1 MTQNRT
7 VHDGSNNGVHADAIP
22 DSPHDLLW
30 DSLPPRV
37 VGELEKP
44 LDPGLVS
51 YRKGRKGQTYAYIE
65 GRTAIEQA
73 NRIFGYGGW
82 GYEVVGEVSQWATER
97 VDSET
102 AQVHRSCSYAAAV
115 RVTVPGAPPRTDVG
129 FHTVA
134 DDNAEGHETAYKA
147 AVTDGLKRALRGFG
161 DQFGNALHGDG
172 VAEALAPPLRRTLL
186 DLGVAQGFTE
196 AQMRAAVRAKTGKD
210 LDVLPVSELTRLVE
224 GAARKVQQAGEAQ
237 AVTQPDE
244 VSLTGETRPDEV
256 PTANETGLP
265 VAA

>member
-1 MTQNRT
+1 MTQNGT
-7 VHDGSNNGVHADAIP
+7 VHDGSNNGVHRDVVP

-30 DSLPPRV
+30 DSLPPKV
-37 VGELEKP
+37 VSELEKP

-73 NRIFGYGGW
+73 NRIFGRGGW
-82 GYEVVGEVSQWATER
+82 GYEVVGEVSQWVTER
-97 VDSET
+97 VDPET
-102 AQVHRSCSYAAAV
+102 AQVHRSCSYAATV
-115 RVTVPGAPPRTDVG
+115 RVTVSGAPARTDVG

-134 DDNAEGHETAYKA
+134 EDSAEGHETAYKA

-172 VAEALAPPLRRTLL
+172 VAEALAPSLRRTLV
-186 DLGVAQGFTE
+186 DLGVAQGYDE
-196 AQMRAAVRAKTGKD
+196 AQMRAAVRTKTGKNLDD
-210 LDVLPVSELTRLVE
+210 LSVSELTHLIE
-224 GAARKVQQAGEAQ
+224 GAARKVQQAQRAQ

-244 VSLTGETRPDEV
+244 VSPVGETQPGEV
-256 PTANETGLP
+256 PPAGETDLP
-265 VAA
+265 MAA

>member
-1 MTQNRT
+1 MTQNGT
-7 VHDGSNNGVHADAIP
+7 VHDGSNNGVHKDTIP

-30 DSLPPRV
+30 DGLPPKV

-51 YRKGRKGQTYAYIE
+51 YRKGRKGGTYPYIE
-65 GRTAIEQA
+65 GHTAIDEA

-82 GYEVVGEVSQWATER
+82 GYELVGEVTQWVTER

-115 RVTVPGAPPRTDVG
+115 RVTVPGAQPRTDVG

-134 DDNAEGHETAYKA
+134 DDSAEGHETAYKA
-147 AVTDGLKRALRGFG
+147 AVTDGLKRALRSFG
-161 DQFGNALHGDG
+161 SRFGNGLYGDG
-172 VAEALAPPLRRTLL
+172 VADPLAPSLRRTLV
-186 DLGVAQGFTE
+186 DLGVAQGYDE

-210 LDVLPVSELTRLVE
+210 MDVLSVAELTKLVE
-224 GAARKVQQAGEAQ
+224 GAARKVLQAGEAQ
-237 AVTQPDE
+237 PAVSQPE
-244 VSLTGETRPDEV
+244 EV
-256 PTANETGLP
+256 PSADETDLP
-265 VAA
+265 AAA